1 LKKIVIDAIKQSKIH
16 LNEGVVSLFFH
27 GLKSLVILFI
37 NWIILNKLDSNDYVV
52 WSITSSVLMIAT
64 ASDLGIGQ
72 HTVTLLIHT
81 QKELWKSRLIKACIA
96 ISPLFL
102 LSFGFVYLS
111 LSGAPYYVF
120 LMALF
125 VSFRLFSIPF
135 GALLNATNNFKV
147 RKIIEFITYVI
158 AAIAILAIL
167 HFKKDVNLSLL
178 ALNISFFIGS
188 SITVFIAL
196 KDVPNNPVVIDGS
209 IFKSTLTVLHG
220 SLPFLVNNLTA
231 LLTYGGFIWIS
242 SFVLPS
248 FLIAKLSVLHSFLF
262 MTLYQVYDV
271 FLRSKQADLILP
283 EKIKFF
289 IKLNRFLALVT
300 SVFMLIAGIFLLK
313 IIAPK
318 LQFSIVEM
326 LLFSIFMIVE
336 FCYLIIQSI
345 VQVDLSHSRSLF
357 FYSIVRMCAIVIAYS
372 VYFLYREVNNLAF
385 FLLLLS
391 LFSFLGLLFS
401 NYHFKS
407 KTKLSIWR

>member
-1 LKKIVIDAIKQSKIH
+1 MDSK
-16 LNEGVVSLFFH
+16 
-27 GLKSLVILFI
+27 
-37 NWIILNKLDSNDYVV
+37 DYVV

-72 HTVTLLIHT
+72 HTVTLLIHAK
-81 QKELWKSRLIKACIA
+81 KESRKSILINACIA

-102 LSFGFVYLS
+102 LSFVFVYLS
-111 LSGAPYYVF
+111 LSGTAHYVI

-135 GALLNATNNFKV
+135 GALLNATNNFKI
-147 RKIIEFITYVI
+147 RKVIEFITYVI
-158 AAIAILAIL
+158 AAIAILAIVQ
-167 HFKKDVNLSLL
+167 FKKDVNLSLL
-178 ALNISFFIGS
+178 ALNISFIIGS
-188 SITVFIAL
+188 AITVLIAL
-196 KDVPNNPVVIDGS
+196 KDVPNNPVVIDGN
-209 IFKSTLTVLHG
+209 IFKSTLTVLRG
-220 SLPFLVNNLTA
+220 SLPFLVNNLTS

-242 SFVLPS
+242 SFVLPG

-283 EKIKFF
+283 EKIRFF
-289 IKLNRFLALVT
+289 LKLNGFLALAT
-300 SVFMLIAGIFLLK
+300 SIFMLIAGIFLLN

-318 LQFSIVEM
+318 LQFSILEM
-326 LLFSIFMIVE
+326 LFFSIFVIVE

-345 VQVDLSHSRSLF
+345 VQVDSIHSRSLF
-357 FYSIVRMCAIVIAYS
+357 FYSIVRLCAIVTAFLA
-372 VYFLYREVNNLAF
+372 YFLYREVNSLTI

-401 NYHFKS
+401 NYYFKS
-407 KTKLSIWR
+407 KTKHSIWG